1 MSGQPADA
9 PDLVAPEPGAPDVGG
24 PDLDA
29 PTDADPVPEQGPPT
43 GDDADAEERQ
53 HQPADVR
60 MGHDIARAMA
70 HHPPQRA
77 AEEIATH
84 LRKFW
89 DPRMRATILARV
101 DRGEPMDDLL
111 RAGVELLREG
121 EIDPSEVRKPS
132 GG

>member
-1 MSGQPADA
+1 MNERPQVRTGSGADA
-9 PDLVAPEPGAPDVGG
+9 HRENGT

-29 PTDADPVPEQGPPT
+29 PTRAEPAPTQGPAS
-43 GDDADAEERQ
+43 GSDVDAEQRQ
-53 HQPADVR
+53 HEPADVR

-70 HHPPQRA
+70 HHPPRRA

-89 DPRMRATILARV
+89 DPRMRASILARA
-101 DRGEPMDDLL
+101 DRGEPMDELL

>member
-1 MSGQPADA
+1 MNGQSVDDPNPAA
-9 PDLVAPEPGAPDVGG
+9 PDLADPDLAD

-29 PTDADPVPEQGPPT
+29 PTDADPVPDQGPPT
-43 GDDADAEERQ
+43 GDDVDAQERQ
-53 HQPADVR
+53 HQPADLR

-70 HHPPQRA
+70 HHPPERA

>member
-1 MSGQPADA
+1 MRTLPAASRPGRRDERAADGRSGPGR
-9 PDLVAPEPGAPDVGG
+9 PDRRRPGARPGATDREDV
-24 PDLDA
+24 
-29 PTDADPVPEQGPPT
+29 
-43 GDDADAEERQ
+43 DAEERQ

-70 HHPPQRA
+70 HHPPERA

-89 DPRMRATILARV
+89 DPSMRATILARV

-111 RAGVELLREG
+111 RAGVVLLREG
-121 EIDPSEVRKPS
+121 EIDPAEVRKPS

>member
-1 MSGQPADA
+1 MSGAREPSGG
-9 PDLVAPEPGAPDVGG
+9 LPEDWRRRDRDE

-29 PTDADPVPEQGPPT
+29 PTDADPVPAQGPPT
-43 GDDADAEERQ
+43 GQSADARARQ
-53 HQPADVR
+53 QLPSEIR
-60 MGHDIARAMA
+60 LGEDIARAMA

-89 DPRMRATILARV
+89 DPRMRASIVGRV
-101 DRGEPMDDLL
+101 EAGEDMDDLL
-111 RAGVELLREG
+111 RAGVELYRQG
-121 EIDPSEVRKPS
+121 EIDRAEVAEPS